1 MKSKRSISL
10 EPTLKKI
17 VPSAGSS
24 FYVKRFIQ
32 SDNSSIP
39 YWHFHPEIEL
49 VYINYGQGKRHI
61 GNNISYYHDGDLLL
75 IGSNVP
81 HYGFAGRLTKNE
93 SEIIV
98 QFLPDFMGEG
108 FLTTTEMKEVNLLI
122 QKSAQGL
129 SFSGNTKATIGIKL
143 NQLLN
148 LKGFDRLMKFL
159 DILRTLALSK
169 EVQILNAGGMF
180 LEVYANEHDRMTI
193 IYDYVSRQFT
203 GPIKLEKVAA
213 LVSMTVPSFC
223 RYFKKVTSKTFTQ
236 YVNEY
241 RIVHAQKLLSEGDMS
256 ITEVSLSS
264 GFNNI
269 SHFNK
274 QFKFHTQKSPRDYRK
289 ELTTV
294 IQTL

>member
-1 MKSKRSISL
+1 MKTANRKNL
-10 EPTLKKI
+10 QPQLKKI
-17 VPSAGSS
+17 VPLTGNS
-24 FYVKRFIQ
+24 FYVKRFKQ
-32 SDNSSIP
+32 SDNNAIP

-61 GNNISYYHDGDLLL
+61 GNHISYYHDGDLLL

-98 QFLPDFMGEG
+98 QFLPDFMGTD
-108 FLTTTEMKEVNLLI
+108 FLSSIEMKEINLLI
-122 QKSAQGL
+122 QKSVQGL
-129 SFSGNTKATIGIKL
+129 SFSGGTKEQVGIKL
-143 NQLLN
+143 TQLLN

-169 EVQILNAGGMF
+169 EVEILNAGGMF
-180 LEVYANEHDRMTI
+180 LEVYANEHDRMTL
-193 IYDYVSRQFT
+193 IYDYVANNFT
-203 GPIKLEKVAA
+203 ETIELERIASI
-213 LVSMTVPSFC
+213 VSMTVPSFC
-223 RYFKKVTSKTFTQ
+223 RYFKKVTNKTFTQ

-241 RIVHAQKLLSEGDMS
+241 RIVHAQKLLSEQDMT
-256 ITEVSLSS
+256 ITEVSLTS

-274 QFKFHTQKSPRDYRK
+274 QFKLHTQKSPRDYRK
-289 ELTTV
+289 ELTKV
-294 IQTL
+294 IQ

>member
-1 MKSKRSISL
+1 MKTNRRKSL
-10 EPTLKKI
+10 QPKLKKV
-17 VPSAGSS
+17 VPSAGNS

-32 SDNSSIP
+32 TENNSKP

-61 GNNISYYHDGDLLL
+61 GNHISYYHDGDLLL

-98 QFLPDFMGEG
+98 QFLPDFLGSE
-108 FLTTTEMKEVNLLI
+108 FLSSIEMKEINLLI
-122 QKSAQGL
+122 QKSVQGL
-129 SFSGNTKATIGIKL
+129 SFSGTTKAKVGIKL
-143 NQLLN
+143 IQLLN
-148 LKGFDRLMKFL
+148 LKGFDRLIKFL
-159 DILRTLALSK
+159 EILRTLALSK
-169 EVQILNAGGMF
+169 EVEILNAGGMF
-180 LEVYANEHDRMTI
+180 LEVYANEHDRMTL
-193 IYDYVSRQFT
+193 IYDYVASNFT
-203 GPIKLEKVAA
+203 EIIELEKIASA
-213 LVSMTVPSFC
+213 VSMTVPSFC
-223 RYFKKVTSKTFTQ
+223 RYFKKVTNKTFTQ

-241 RIVHAQKLLSEGDMS
+241 RIVHAQKLLSEQDMT
-256 ITEVSLSS
+256 IMEVSLSS

-274 QFKFHTQKSPRDYRK
+274 KFKLHTQKSPRDYRK

-294 IQTL
+294 IQ